1 MRFMSVVNNVLSVVL
16 RSEQKETHKK
26 VKARKNDI

>member
-16 RSEQKETHKK
+16 RSEQKETYKN